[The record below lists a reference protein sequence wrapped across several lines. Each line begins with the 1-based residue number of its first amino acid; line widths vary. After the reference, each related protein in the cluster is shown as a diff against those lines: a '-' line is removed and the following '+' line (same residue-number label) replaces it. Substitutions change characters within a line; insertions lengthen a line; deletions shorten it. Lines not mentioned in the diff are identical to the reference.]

1 MFDLAAGR
9 DFAHEFRET
18 FQNKGYSLVVAPTVV
33 AELYFLSEHGDAQEK
48 RLSSTSLARSSS
60 WDIKPFAL
68 SMVQLEIAKRFAR
81 RLLDQALLPETE
93 LNDAR
98 ILGETSMAA
107 IPLVVTSDKHLLDI
121 DEDSLRQEFDDADLM
136 RVNTVSPR
144 RLLRAIR

>member
-1 MFDLAAGR
+1 MFDLAAER

-136 RVNTVSPR
+136 RVSTVSPR
-144 RLLRAIR
+144 RLLRAIH